1 MTSNYDITKI
11 KKIVT
16 FFGDTV

>member
-1 MTSNYDITKI
+1 MSNKRFQGGG
-11 KKIVT
+11 

>member
-1 MTSNYDITKI
+1 MKLQQ
-11 KKIVT
+11 KL

>member
-1 MTSNYDITKI
+1 M
-11 KKIVT
+11 